1 MWRQLRAPDI
11 ERLIKEI
18 FGAIEC
24 IEWREFIV
32 YAMDLPMPSHIDI
45 LKTRAAFGMQD
56 FDSSEMINRDQF
68 RSTRLWF
75 LNVSLRKSEDKD
87 LCTESKD
94 VETPLIEDLDF
105 DDSMIMDMMLREEAQ
120 LGNVFTHLKSKRN
133 LLEVDENDY
142 GYMGN

>member
-1 MWRQLRAPDI
+1 
-11 ERLIKEI
+11 
-18 FGAIEC
+18 
-24 IEWREFIV
+24 
-32 YAMDLPMPSHIDI
+32 
-45 LKTRAAFGMQD
+45 
-56 FDSSEMINRDQF
+56 MINRDQF